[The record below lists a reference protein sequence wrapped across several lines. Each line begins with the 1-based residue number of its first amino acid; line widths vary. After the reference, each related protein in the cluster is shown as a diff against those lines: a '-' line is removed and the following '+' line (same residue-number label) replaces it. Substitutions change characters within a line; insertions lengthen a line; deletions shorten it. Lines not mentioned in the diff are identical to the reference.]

1 MKKNAMLKIA
11 AILLVAVLLTTCA
24 ISTTF
29 AKYVTN
35 GTETPA
41 GGARVAK
48 WGLKFEAYAAEDKE
62 PIFLNEYENGG
73 FTLAKSS
80 TQIVAP
86 GTSNEGVVDVKI
98 TGTPEVSFALKA
110 TVTVALDNW
119 TVKDAG
125 DADVFYCPLTF
136 DIGDA
141 TGISLDGLEETAAEE
156 AIANAIAN
164 ALTGANNADNG
175 IATMKYEVG
184 TDEFADFADIAADVS
199 WSWADTV
206 DAVKDD
212 YDTQL
217 GNIAHDNEGNAATIA
232 ISYTLSAEQIFA

>member
-48 WGLKFEAYAAEDKE
+48 WGLEFVAYAEEDKE

-73 FTLAKSS
+73 FTLAYSGDE
-80 TQIVAP
+80 IVAP
-86 GTSNEGVVDVKI
+86 GTTNEGIVDVQIK
-98 TGTPEVSFALKA
+98 GMPEVSFQLKA
-110 TVTVALDNW
+110 DVTVALDKW
-119 TVKDAG
+119 TVKGAEDQ
-125 DADVFYCPLTF
+125 DVFYCPLTF
-136 DIGDA
+136 TIGGEDV
-141 TGISLDGLEETAAEE
+141 TLDGLTEVAAEE

-164 ALTGANNADNG
+164 ALTGANNADDG
-175 IATMKYEVG
+175 SATMKYEISETG
-184 TDEFADFADIAADVS
+184 FASDFNAIAATVS
-199 WSWADTV
+199 WSWAQEV
-206 DAVKDD
+206 NND

-217 GNIAHDNEGNAATIA
+217 GNIAAADVNNAATIA

>member
-48 WGLKFEAYAAEDKE
+48 WGLKFEALADDDKQ

-73 FTLAKSS
+73 FTLAYSADE
-80 TQIVAP
+80 IVAP
-86 GTSNEGVVDVKI
+86 GTTNAGIVDVKI
-98 TGTPEVSFALKA
+98 TGMPEVSFQLKA
-110 TVTVALDNW
+110 DVTVSLDKW
-119 TVKDAG
+119 TVKESG
-125 DADVFYCPLTF
+125 NDVFYCPLTF
-136 DIGDA
+136 TIGGA
-141 TGISLDGLEETAAEE
+141 AVPLEGVTTQADAEE
-156 AIANAIAN
+156 AVANAIAN

-175 IATMKYEVG
+175 SATMKYEISETG
-184 TDEFADFADIAADVS
+184 FASDFNAIAATVS
-199 WSWADTV
+199 WEWPKEV
-206 DAVKDD
+206 DDD

-217 GNIAHDNEGNAATIA
+217 GNAAAEDNAATIA
-232 ISYTLSAEQIFA
+232 ISYTLSAEQIFS